1 MAAPYLFGD
10 TDLAARRLRL
20 LAEVYAGATRTF
32 VQDWRTRQSGLVVDL
47 GCGPGYSTRLLAEAL
62 HSEHTV
68 GLDKSAPFIALAQ
81 QELLAGV
88 AFHCHDVERVPFPVP
103 AADVLFC
110 RLLLTHLVQPQAT
123 LCRWAT
129 QLQPRGRLLIQEVEW
144 IHTNSATFTTY
155 LQMQQ
160 ATLAQQAHC
169 LYIGPILDAMPDP
182 DLLRRR
188 LSHVQRVPVAPTQ
201 AATMFWLNFQTWK
214 HHPHVQSQYAA
225 TLLTSLEDDL
235 RQLIDAPRSEVEI
248 VWGLRQL
255 VYERL

>member
-1 MAAPYLFGD
+1 MATYLFGD

-20 LAEVYAGATRTF
+20 LAEVYAEATRTF
-32 VQDWRTRQSGLVVDL
+32 VHDWRTRQTGLVVDL
-47 GCGPGYSTRLLAEAL
+47 GCGPGYSTRLLAKVL
-62 HSEHTV
+62 HSARTV
-68 GLDKSAPFIALAQ
+68 GLDNSAHFIALAQ
-81 QELLAGV
+81 QEPLAGV

-110 RLLLTHLVQPQAT
+110 RLLLTHLVQPPVT
-123 LCRWAT
+123 LSRWAT

-144 IHTNSATFTTY
+144 IHTNSATFSTY

-160 ATLAQQAHC
+160 VTLAQQAHC
-169 LYIGPILDAMPDP
+169 LYIGPTLDAMPDP
-182 DLLRRR
+182 DLLQRR
-188 LSHVQRVPVAPTQ
+188 LSHVQRVPVAPAQ

-225 TLLTSLEDDL
+225 TLLRSLEDDL
-235 RQLIDAPRSEVEI
+235 RQLIDATHSEVEI